1 MTALT
6 QGNYLDINGM
16 VGKLDF
22 EGHYKDL
29 GVSLL
34 CRWDNSYLDE
44 IGRMGWGWFNFCVK

>member
-22 EGHYKDL
+22 EGCYKDL

-44 IGRMGWGWFNFCVK
+44 IGRMGYGWFNFCVK